1 VTWWAW
7 LIVWVV
13 LVLSAALVLFLAT
26 RRLYRQGMALAAE
39 LAAAA
44 DAFTEVTTVMQAGAE
59 TRGQAPARRTP

>member
-7 LIVWVV
+7 VIVWVV
-13 LVLSAALVLFLAT
+13 LVLSAALVFFLAA

-44 DAFTEVTTVMQAGAE
+44 DAFTEVTSAMHAGAE
-59 TRGQAPARRTP
+59 ARVQAPAGRTP